1 MSWSQ
6 TQLQAPEVSTG
17 CVCVALFRTDVL
29 FLTAV
34 GNAHSVCSFEFQQQK
49 QGLVV
54 HDNDS
59 PDEHGPHGH
68 SHVLSGR
75 DQCTLCRFSRRDEQR
90 GIVYPAVEGESVDQS
105 GILRPPEEKAI

>member
-1 MSWSQ
+1 MP
-6 TQLQAPEVSTG
+6 TRFA
-17 CVCVALFRTDVL
+17 ALNSSNRNKDWL
-29 FLTAV
+29 FMIM
-34 GNAHSVCSFEFQQQK
+34 N
-49 QGLVV
+49 
-54 HDNDS
+54 S

-90 GIVYPAVEGESVDQS
+90 DIVYPAVEGESVDQS